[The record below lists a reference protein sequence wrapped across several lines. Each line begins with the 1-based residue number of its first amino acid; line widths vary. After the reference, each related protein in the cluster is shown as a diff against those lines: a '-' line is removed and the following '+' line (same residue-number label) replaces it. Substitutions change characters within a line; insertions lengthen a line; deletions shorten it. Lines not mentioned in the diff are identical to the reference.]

1 MFIGILSN
9 RDLDE
14 IDSDYLRVH
23 LMDHA
28 DLMKRIVTLDETT
41 LSLELVKTYI
51 QTCEQFKLNFQDMQ
65 SPLYEFKPIY
75 QWCRFFSE
83 LAEKKIS

>member
-14 IDSDYLRVH
+14 IDSDYLKVH

-28 DLMKRIVTLDETT
+28 DLMKQIVSLDETT
-41 LSLELVKTYI
+41 LSL
-51 QTCEQFKLNFQDMQ
+51 
-65 SPLYEFKPIY
+65 
-75 QWCRFFSE
+75 
-83 LAEKKIS
+83 